1 MEEGK
6 PGMLQSIGSQ
16 RGGHD
21 LATEQQASVGRIK
34 AIKDANILIPVNLEL
49 GKKELCWIDRC

>member
-1 MEEGK
+1 
-6 PGMLQSIGSQ
+6 MLQSIGSQ

-49 GKKELCWIDRC
+49 GKKELCWIDRR

>member
-1 MEEGK
+1 
-6 PGMLQSIGSQ
+6 MLKSIGSQ

-49 GKKELCWIDRC
+49 GEKELCCID